1 MLNLKI
7 LRDIVA
13 AIVAI
18 VLAGAVVP
26 ALAQE
31 PTLTMQQLKPN
42 VWVAMGD
49 GGNSTI
55 FVGDAGVV
63 VVDAKRTETG
73 GKALL
78 AEIAKITPKPVT
90 AVILTHSDGDHVNG
104 LVAFPAD
111 IRIISHDSNKREQEA
126 AIRAGT
132 AGVPTDRLPNEIV
145 PFYAQGQGMPMEDH
159 KTLSIEGLDLD
170 IRWWGRAHTSGDLAV
185 SLAAAGVVATGD
197 LIATTRADDNPN
209 VHPEKRGNTRGWL
222 RAARG
227 LASIDAEIYVPG
239 HGDLATREDI
249 ERKESAT
256 LLLRNEISE
265 MIDEDKTLDEI
276 KAALPNA
283 AEEFVEVVYS
293 ESTFTTIWWETP

>member
-1 MLNLKI
+1 MLNLKV
-7 LRDIVA
+7 LGGIVA
-13 AIVAI
+13 AT
-18 VLAGAVVP
+18 VLAGSAMPVS
-26 ALAQE
+26 AQE
-31 PTLTMQQLKPN
+31 PALTVKQLKPN

-63 VVDAKRTETG
+63 VVDAKRTEAG

-104 LVAFPAD
+104 LLAFPAD
-111 IRIISHDSNKREQEA
+111 IRIISHDNNKTEQEA

-132 AGVPTDRLPNEIV
+132 AGIPADRLPNEIV
-145 PFYAQGQGMPMEDH
+145 RYYVTGQGMPYEDH

-170 IRWWGRAHTSGDLAV
+170 IRWWGRAHTAGDLAV
-185 SLAAAGVVATGD
+185 SLPAAGVVATGD

-209 VHPEKRGNTRGWL
+209 VHPEKRGYTLGWA

-249 ERKESAT
+249 ERKEAAT
-256 LLLRNEISE
+256 MALRNEISE
-265 MIDEDKTLDEI
+265 MIDQDKTVDEI
-276 KAALPNA
+276 KAALPDA
-283 AEEFVEVVYS
+283 AETFVEIVHS
-293 ESTFTTIWWETP
+293 ELSF